1 MKHVARCEPEFAAGT
16 ARATMMSGATFW
28 YGTERARWVA
38 LGFILSVTRQRVA
51 NPAAASPAVT
61 VQATPVVY
69 FDSAE

>member
-1 MKHVARCEPEFAAGT
+1 
-16 ARATMMSGATFW
+16 MMSGATFW